1 MLWWDILSLSK
12 LDMFYKHLLFFM
24 YYLTDLRYLAAKTYY
39 FGVGGGIR
47 EFEQFIDKKKV
58 FKSIIKKEF
67 TEGNYI
73 LLQVLFLDNY

>member
-1 MLWWDILSLSK
+1 
-12 LDMFYKHLLFFM
+12 M

-58 FKSIIKKEF
+58 FKSIIRKEF

-73 LLQVLFLDNY
+73 SLQVLFLDNC